1 MTERSQIVIGDGVPR
16 FAVERIDDGVVHT
29 RGVSPGRS
37 RRARGST

>member
-16 FAVERIDDGVVHT
+16 FAVERIADGVVHA
-29 RGVSPGRS
+29 RALSAGRS